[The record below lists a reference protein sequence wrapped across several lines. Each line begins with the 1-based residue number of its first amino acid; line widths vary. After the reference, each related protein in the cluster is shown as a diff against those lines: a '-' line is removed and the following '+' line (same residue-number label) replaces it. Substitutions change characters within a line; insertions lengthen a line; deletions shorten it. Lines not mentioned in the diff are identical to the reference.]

1 MLILIVVLTVI
12 VVPTVVLLAIGKVGD
27 EARARK
33 RVESSDTGELPEIL
47 RRPLRAGR
55 AA

>member
-1 MLILIVVLTVI
+1 VILTVI
-12 VVPTVVLLAIGKVGD
+12 VVPVVVLLAIGRPDGD
-27 EARARK
+27 TRAPR
-33 RVESSDTGELPEIL
+33 RVEPSTPEGELPEIL